1 MCYYICCKSCLTLN
15 IVTTVKS
22 YDELLQKVKI
32 DHYVCKIGL
41 LKIIKNKSTILNAI
55 IAVKTLCVR
64 RENAVCA
71 PCARCE
77 HAAASACAL

>member
-1 MCYYICCKSCLTLN
+1 MCVTTYVASPVWLYN

-41 LKIIKNKSTILNAI
+41 LKIIKNK
-55 IAVKTLCVR
+55 
-64 RENAVCA
+64 
-71 PCARCE
+71 
-77 HAAASACAL
+77 